1 MLGLLKGVVDVEL
14 PVLGEVRMKGESEK
28 AFLKLLSDHIP
39 GGEIEKSHV
48 VGRRTVFGEDGD
60 FAKLL
65 NEKESVRAIGRNGE
79 VDGELEFLVFESLRE
94 FDLRSCCS
102 VE

>member
-1 MLGLLKGVVDVEL
+1 MLGLLKGVVDVKL
-14 PVLGEVRMKGESEK
+14 PVLGEVRMKGESEE

-48 VGRRTVFGEDGD
+48 VGRRTVFGKNCD

-65 NEKESVRAIGRNGE
+65 NEKEPVRAIGRNGE
-79 VDGELEFLVFESLRE
+79 VDRKLEFLVFESLRE
-94 FDLRSCCS
+94 LDLRSRGC
-102 VE
+102 EE